1 MGAKIMLDVNMGLQS
16 KKKKKKKHP
25 KPQEIANYVIT
36 LERSMPHSGA
46 ATKNA
51 FNYFS
56 QC

>member
-16 KKKKKKKHP
+16 KKKKKHP